1 MQLNVTTLNYWK
13 KDHNAQTNED
23 ALNLDVA
30 RGLYVV
36 CDGVGE
42 ASFSNEWAPVLARSF
57 IERPFFSEDPFELEH
72 WTRAA
77 QNVAKGEMTDPE
89 KLSGVARDKARRG
102 AAATLC
108 GMALR
113 PRREHDGMHYGYD
126 LAAIGDSNFFHWRP
140 DRALGGAY
148 RLLAAFPL
156 KKYADF
162 TSAPDS
168 LNSRVHNRDNVFPHT
183 FSSTPELD
191 LREGDVL
198 WLATDAVS
206 QWIFREYEAVL
217 AGDPA
222 DAKRHPVP
230 PILGIAEKHDAQP
243 SIDPPGSPWA
253 NFIDELREGND
264 IVDDDSVM
272 IIIRVLSM
280 AKGAELQPLDPAPR
294 MKARTKELL
303 DAVGLWLTGGIESGK
318 GDVRDVDVAVAFG
331 DGSYINPSIR
341 GRLATQARF
350 RALGSDAGSFRAGHV
365 DLWRAKADTFKRVTD
380 GVRAVM
386 RDDADPR
393 QRDESRRYLE
403 DTWAEVR
410 EQLVG
415 LSWMQGLVAT
425 LRSLGIE
432 QPESS
437 SNTVAREQVAPN
449 SDAPAARVLGN
460 GKPNPHGPD
469 SKTVLEGTAHVYK
482 AIGDWV
488 IGRGSE
494 TDIVRAVER
503 HPHID
508 PAFAAAINTPVAV
521 GEGLVSHIDVWRARA
536 SGGDSPMSVP
546 PRPKVVSRPK
556 PALLDKTE
564 DVVNSPPKPPLPPM
578 PGTPGPT
585 SPNPPSGTPPLPS
598 PPRSETPK
606 QTSSPPPPPPPPPS
620 TPGGRGLESS
630 SSGTPREVH
639 SSAVAGA
646 SAGYMSTAG
655 SQSYAA
661 APPSSRTFLWA
672 MGGAALL
679 GLILVSVGVVWLV
692 TSQPTV
698 VVTSGTPTPTAT
710 PNATSLVA
718 VQATQTAVSIALLT
732 RTATPTPTVVPGVTV
747 VSPAASATPSTT
759 PTTAGSPPNV
769 TITPLTPTTG
779 PIQPTITPQ
788 DQGGGQAVPTATDT
802 PVP

>member
-1 MQLNVTTLNYWK
+1 MQLNFTTLNYWK

-77 QNVAKGEMTDPE
+77 QSVAKGEMTDPE
-89 KLSGVARDKARRG
+89 TLSGVARDKARRG

-113 PRREHDGMHYGYD
+113 SRREHDGVHYGYD

-140 DRALGGAY
+140 DRAHGGTY
-148 RLLAAFPL
+148 KLLVAFPL
-156 KKYADF
+156 KEYADF

-168 LNSRVHNRDNVFPHT
+168 LNSRTHNRDNVFPHT
-183 FSSTPELD
+183 FSSTPDLD
-191 LREGDVL
+191 LREGDLL

-217 AGDPA
+217 AGESA

-230 PILGIAEKHDAQP
+230 PIMEVAQKHDAQP
-243 SIDPPGSPWA
+243 GIQPLGSPWA
-253 NFIDELREGND
+253 NFIDQLREGND

-272 IIIRVLSM
+272 IIIRVLNMS
-280 AKGAELQPLDPAPR
+280 KGADLQPIDPAPR
-294 MKARTKELL
+294 MKERTKELL

-341 GRLATQARF
+341 GRLASQARF
-350 RALGSDAGSFRAGHV
+350 RALGSDAGSFKAGHV

-386 RDDADPR
+386 RDDADSR
-393 QRDESRRYLE
+393 QREESRRYLE

-425 LRSLGIE
+425 MRSLGIE

-437 SNTVAREQVAPN
+437 SPKGDEAQSALN
-449 SDAPAARVLGN
+449 SDTSAARVLGN
-460 GKPNPHGPD
+460 GNPTPNAPD
-469 SKTVLEGTAHVYK
+469 PKTVLEGTAHVYK

-488 IGRGSE
+488 IGRGTE
-494 TDIVRAVER
+494 AAIIKAVER

-508 PAFAAAINTPVAV
+508 PAFGAAINTPVVV
-521 GEGLVSHIDVWRARA
+521 GDGLVSHMDIWRARA

-546 PRPKVVSRPK
+546 PRPKIVSRPK
-556 PALLDKTE
+556 PASPDKLE
-564 DVVNSPPKPPLPPM
+564 DGADSPPKPPPPM
-578 PGTPGPT
+578 PGAPGPT
-585 SPNPPSGTPPLPS
+585 SPGPPSGTPPLPS

-606 QTSSPPPPPPPPPS
+606 QTTPPPPPPPPPS
-620 TPGGRGLESS
+620 TPGGRGLGSS
-630 SSGTPREVH
+630 SQGTPREVH
-639 SSAVAGA
+639 SAAVAGA
-646 SAGYMSTAG
+646 SAGYMGATAAP
-655 SQSYAA
+655 QYAA
-661 APPSSRTFLWA
+661 APPAGRTFLWA

-679 GLILVSVGVVWLV
+679 GLVLVSLGVVWLV
-692 TSQPTV
+692 TSQQGGG
-698 VVTSGTPTPTAT
+698 VTPPPTAT
-710 PNATSLVA
+710 PDATQRVSIH
-718 VQATQTAVSIALLT
+718 ATQTAVSIVLLT
-732 RTATPTPTVVPGVTV
+732 TTATPSPTAVPRATSV
-747 VSPAASATPSTT
+747 VSPVVSATPST
-759 PTTAGSPPNV
+759 PTTTGSPPNG
-769 TITPLTPTTG
+769 TATPRTPTV
-779 PIQPTITPQ
+779 QPTFTPQ
-788 DQGGGQAVPTATDT
+788 DQGGGQAVPTPTAT
-802 PVP
+802 PQP